1 MSLINESMCG
11 TVKVLCTVTGRRI
24 YLFLDGAFA
33 QWSYKGI
40 KYSVWPY
47 SCIDLKEHYLCQISD
62 IRSDQM
68 VYSCDWN
75 ILLISAIVI
84 AYLKQIIFLLSN
96 KMLIVIDV
104 HKAINMLEVRYKVFL
119 LHFYLDIKFFI

>member
-1 MSLINESMCG
+1 
-11 TVKVLCTVTGRRI
+11 
-24 YLFLDGAFA
+24 
-33 QWSYKGI
+33 
-40 KYSVWPY
+40 
-47 SCIDLKEHYLCQISD
+47 
-62 IRSDQM
+62 M